1 MSLVVIGEALRRH
14 FAHIGYIATLL
25 VMIVIVVL
33 LTAVGAPSQAPYEM
47 IGLFA
52 LIAGAQLI
60 GPEFSSGT
68 LQLILS
74 KPIGRSTYLLSRVAG
89 VTLAIWVAI
98 LVMFASD
105 TVGRLIAGTP
115 IVWRTALAGAL
126 ASALKVL
133 FVCALLALLG
143 SFSRS
148 YVNVGMYI
156 AAQILLPMI
165 YGMLGMMKN
174 AVSGEM
180 AVIGSLLRA
189 HPGVMTAMRTMMDNV
204 FPDSPQ
210 ISFDRNWILMLLCNT
225 SVALL
230 LACVIF
236 SRREVPYGAD

>member
-1 MSLVVIGEALRRH
+1 VSLVVIVETLRRH
-14 FAHIGYIATLL
+14 FGHLGYVSALL
-25 VMIVIVVL
+25 VLIVVVA
-33 LTAVGAPSQAPYEM
+33 LTAAIGAPQAPYEM

-52 LIAGAQLI
+52 MIAGCQLI

-74 KPIGRSTYLLSRVAG
+74 KPIGRSSYLLSRVAG
-89 VTLAIWVAI
+89 VVLAIWVAVAI
-98 LVMFASD
+98 MFGSD
-105 TVGRLIAGTP
+105 VVGRLIAGTS
-115 IVWRTALAGAL
+115 IAWRPALAAAL
-126 ASALKVL
+126 VSLLKVL
-133 FVCALLALLG
+133 FVCSLLAFLG

-148 YVNVGMYI
+148 YVNIGIYI

-165 YGMLGMMKN
+165 SGLLGMMRN

-180 AVIGSLLRA
+180 AVFGAFLRK
-189 HPGVMTAMRTMMDNV
+189 HPAIMEAMAKINYNL
-204 FPDSPQ
+204 FPDAPM
-210 ISFDRNWILMLLCNT
+210 IPFDRNWMVMVASNA

>member
-1 MSLVVIGEALRRH
+1 MSLVVIAETVRRH
-14 FAHIGYIATLL
+14 FAHLGYIIALL
-25 VMIVIVVL
+25 LLIVIVV
-33 LTAVGAPSQAPYEM
+33 TAGAIGSPSAPYEM

-52 LIAGAQLI
+52 LIAGCQLI

-74 KPIGRSTYLLSRVAG
+74 KPINRSSYLLSRVAG
-89 VTLAIWVAI
+89 VVLAIWVAI
-98 LVMFASD
+98 IVMFGSD
-105 TVGRLIAGTP
+105 VVGRLIAGTP
-115 IVWRTALAGAL
+115 VAWRSALAAAL
-126 ASALKVL
+126 VSALKVL
-133 FVCALLALLG
+133 FICSLLALLG

-148 YVNVGMYI
+148 YVNIGIYI

-165 YGMLGMMKN
+165 SGLLNMMKN

-180 AVIGSLLRA
+180 GTIGAFLRE
-189 HPGVMTAMRTMMDNV
+189 HPGLLKALATISSNL
-204 FPDSPQ
+204 FPDTPM
-210 ISFDRNWILMLLCNT
+210 IPFDRNWIVMLLCNA